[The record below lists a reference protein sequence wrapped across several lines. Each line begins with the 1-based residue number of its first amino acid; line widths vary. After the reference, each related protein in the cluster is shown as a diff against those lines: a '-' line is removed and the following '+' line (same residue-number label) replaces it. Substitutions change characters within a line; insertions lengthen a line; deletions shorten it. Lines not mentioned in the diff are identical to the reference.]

1 MLFKRLFFEALKPMK
16 LQGSTGSYRKR
27 QNLLAD
33 YDKTDPSYPQELER
47 LKKLDK
53 GSFNISLKTAQR
65 IIKLFKVT
73 DLTDSKP
80 RKLGNTGITISV
92 NNGKYTISKWVA
104 I

>member
-33 YDKTDPSYPQELER
+33 YDRTNPSYPQELER

-53 GSFNISLKTAQR
+53 GSFNIQSATAEK
-65 IIKLFKVT
+65 IIKLFKIT
-73 DLTDSKP
+73 DLTDSNP
-80 RKLGNTGITISV
+80 RKLGNTGITLSI
-92 NNGKYTISKWVA
+92 NNGKYIISK
-104 I
+104 